1 MGHPGVAL
9 RDLEASRDA
18 LSRGRYQP
26 QPTERRLSCS
36 HRVTFLTGANRDF
49 PNWRRHT
56 RATHARA
63 WHAFRADHGIY
74 EVRFCPKKQ
83 KLTAAGGTSEKC
95 QERTYPTLSELTNLD
110 ALESAAGGGR
120 CRARRCREPQL
131 LPGKY

>member
-49 PNWRRHT
+49 PNWRRHANREISAQTHQLPRFSSDIGRT
-56 RATHARA
+56 RA
-63 WHAFRADHGIY
+63 
-74 EVRFCPKKQ
+74 
-83 KLTAAGGTSEKC
+83 
-95 QERTYPTLSELTNLD
+95 ERGFEL
-110 ALESAAGGGR
+110 
-120 CRARRCREPQL
+120 
-131 LPGKY
+131 YVFV

>member
-49 PNWRRHT
+49 PNWRRHEMSPPQLSRLRIQPHL
-56 RATHARA
+56 RATAGQH
-63 WHAFRADHGIY
+63 FNQSI
-74 EVRFCPKKQ
+74 EIILTFVERFHENPFVLSVCPDVVDI
-83 KLTAAGGTSEKC
+83 T
-95 QERTYPTLSELTNLD
+95 
-110 ALESAAGGGR
+110 
-120 CRARRCREPQL
+120 REP
-131 LPGKY
+131 GVAIRRNAGVS

>member
-49 PNWRRHT
+49 PKWRRQSCS
-56 RATHARA
+56 AARGSVLPNN
-63 WHAFRADHGIY
+63 RQ
-74 EVRFCPKKQ
+74 R
-83 KLTAAGGTSEKC
+83 LTAVSLGPRIRRVGLDTVSPAGH
-95 QERTYPTLSELTNLD
+95 
-110 ALESAAGGGR
+110 AAGFSFAFAGR
-120 CRARRCREPQL
+120 GELLIHAQKFGIKYKKPPQL
-131 LPGKY
+131 MLIGI

>member
-49 PNWRRHT
+49 PNWRRQ
-56 RATHARA
+56 
-63 WHAFRADHGIY
+63 
-74 EVRFCPKKQ
+74 P
-83 KLTAAGGTSEKC
+83 L
-95 QERTYPTLSELTNLD
+95 
-110 ALESAAGGGR
+110 
-120 CRARRCREPQL
+120 RARSGRSITAEKTWCAGATLGAPSSAQEIVKNHRLAYEIAAIRGEFFKLKRPVL
-131 LPGKY
+131 

>member
-49 PNWRRHT
+49 PNWRRHECALGLPPKT
-56 RATHARA
+56 KPDIRRTGEPVAQWTSPTKINNLSVELQYFDDISRP
-63 WHAFRADHGIY
+63 ADGPRIGSRKYRKHRILANELGL
-74 EVRFCPKKQ
+74 V
-83 KLTAAGGTSEKC
+83 
-95 QERTYPTLSELTNLD
+95 LTN
-110 ALESAAGGGR
+110 AN
-120 CRARRCREPQL
+120 
-131 LPGKY
+131 